1 MSTVILFPGFQLLLT
16 LATNETFAAMRHV
29 LFIVVLLVQLFIYCF
44 AGQTLESQSE
54 GLAYA
59 IYESPWYCFDVNT
72 MKNLPLMILRA
83 TSPHQLTAGKFLVI
97 NFVSFKEILK
107 ASASYLSVLRV
118 MLET

>member
-1 MSTVILFPGFQLLLT
+1 M
-16 LATNETFAAMRHV
+16 NETFAAMRHL
-29 LFIVVLLVQLFIYCF
+29 LFIIVLLVQLFIYCF
-44 AGQTLESQSE
+44 AGQTLELQSE

-59 IYESPWYCFDVNT
+59 IYESSWYYFDVSV

-83 TSPHQLTAGKFLVI
+83 ASPHQLTAGKFLAI

-118 MLET
+118 MLE